1 MHRKGNPIP
10 EGGEKAWAIYSALSG
25 SAVRAFGLHREAIA
39 TVDADLEPA
48 EASALLDALNEIE
61 AGVAEAR
68 KILEPSTPGGGRR

>member
-10 EGGEKAWAIYSALSG
+10 EGGERAWAVYAALSG
-25 SAVRAFGLHREAIA
+25 PAVRAFGLHREAIE

-48 EASALLDALNEIE
+48 EASALLDALNELE

-68 KILEPSTPGGGRR
+68 KALEPSDPQGRRR